1 MIRAAQRF
9 QSQRGDY
16 YAAGITYFTVLAL
29 FPLLMVAFAVAGFVL
44 AGNQDLLAQAQDKIT
59 ESIPG
64 SMGEQVNSLI
74 DQAINS
80 RTSVGVIGLLG
91 ALYAGIGW
99 ITNLRAALTEQWE
112 QQRQP
117 GNFLVTKV
125 RDFGALVG
133 LGIAMIL
140 SFGVSAIGTGAVAE
154 RGLEFVNLDGSVV
167 ATVVLK
173 IVSILVSLAA
183 SGAVFAWV
191 IARMPREPVTLRSAA
206 RAALI
211 AAIAFEIFKQVGVI
225 YLNVVLSSPAGVAFG
240 PIIGIMVFAYFTAR
254 IVLFATAWAATA
266 TENLAMAYVEPP
278 EPAVMS
284 PAPSGEL
291 GPDSCG
297 VGGAGRRGRVGGAG
311 LVGAAS
317 TPLRMR
323 LGSCRARSP
332 GWILIP
338 ARGTGVTERVSSE
351 DAARGALANVLGALA
366 LVVTDEVGR
375 RVAVASDR
383 GLGHRRCRCVC
394 ARRVAWTARP
404 SMECTRCSG

>member
-1 MIRAAQRF
+1 MPDLKATIARVRQQEWIAHVIRAAQRF

-44 AGNQDLLAQAQDKIT
+44 AGNQELLTTAQDKIT
-59 ESIPG
+59 ETIPG
-64 SMGEQVNSLI
+64 SMGEQINGLI
-74 DQAINS
+74 DQAISS

-112 QQRQP
+112 QQHEP

-125 RDFGALVG
+125 RDLGALAG
-133 LGIAMIL
+133 LGIAMVI

-154 RGLEFVNLDGSVV
+154 RGLELVNLDGSIV

-173 IVSILVSLAA
+173 IVSILVSITA
-183 SGAVFAWV
+183 SWAVFAWV
-191 IARMPREPVTLRSAA
+191 IARMPREPVTFRSAA

-240 PIIGIMVFAYFTAR
+240 PMIGIMVFAYFTAR

-266 TENLAMAYVEPP
+266 KENLAMAYVEPP
-278 EPAVMS
+278 EPAVIS
-284 PAPSGEL
+284 PRLEVHSGPS
-291 GPDSCG
+291 
-297 VGGAGRRGRVGGAG
+297 VAGSAA
-311 LVGAAS
+311 LVGA
-317 TPLRMR
+317 
-323 LGSCRARSP
+323 
-332 GWILIP
+332 
-338 ARGTGVTERVSSE
+338 
-351 DAARGALANVLGALA
+351 GALAALGLA
-366 LVVTDEVGR
+366 GLR
-375 RVAVASDR
+375 RR
-383 GLGHRRCRCVC
+383 H
-394 ARRVAWTARP
+394 
-404 SMECTRCSG
+404 

>member
-1 MIRAAQRF
+1 MPDLKATITRVRQQGWVAHVIRAAQRF

-29 FPLLMVAFAVAGFVL
+29 FPLLMIAFAVAGFVL

-117 GNFLVTKV
+117 GNFLATKV

-154 RGLEFVNLDGSVV
+154 RGLELVNLDGSFV

-211 AAIAFEIFKQVGVI
+211 AAIGFEIFKQVGVI

-266 TENLAMAYVEPP
+266 SENLAMAYVEPP
-278 EPAVMS
+278 EPAVIS
-284 PAPSGEL
+284 PRLQVHSG
-291 GPDSCG
+291 PT
-297 VGGAGRRGRVGGAG
+297 VAGSVA
-311 LVGAAS
+311 LVGA
-317 TPLRMR
+317 
-323 LGSCRARSP
+323 
-332 GWILIP
+332 
-338 ARGTGVTERVSSE
+338 
-351 DAARGALANVLGALA
+351 GALAALGLSG
-366 LVVTDEVGR
+366 LR
-375 RVAVASDR
+375 RR
-383 GLGHRRCRCVC
+383 H
-394 ARRVAWTARP
+394 
-404 SMECTRCSG
+404 